1 MFLAIRDLR
10 FARGRFLLMGVV
22 VALMATLSV
31 ILSGLSSGLV
41 DHGVSGLRDMKA
53 DSFAFDE
60 TVTSDQFS
68 RSTVDVTAAAQWE
81 GVDGVTSVTP
91 VGSALVH
98 AESDNGV
105 QLSAALFGIEKG
117 SFLEPDLIDGDG
129 VGSVDNGVVISQGI
143 ADDGIEIGDVIR
155 IDRIGTELTVVGT
168 TGSASYGH
176 VAVIY
181 LPLSVWQTVAYGM
194 PGDVPASAFEV
205 ATAIAIQHDDA
216 LSDSAVAG
224 TSAIS
229 KTEAFNASPGY
240 EAETST
246 MVLIQV
252 FLYIIS
258 ALVVGAFFTVWTVQR
273 QPEIAL
279 LKAVGASGGYV
290 VRDALSQ
297 VLIILV
303 GATAVGGAAG
313 WALGAA
319 MPAGMPFVLEVGP
332 VLTGFGLIIV
342 LGAAGALVAIRQ
354 ITRVD
359 PLIALGGAR

>member
-1 MFLAIRDLR
+1 MFLALRELR
-10 FARGRFLLMGVV
+10 FARGRFLLMGAV
-22 VALMATLSV
+22 VALMAALSV

-60 TVTSDQFS
+60 AVTSDQFS
-68 RSTVDVTAAAQWE
+68 RSTVDVSAAGDWRAI
-81 GVDGVTSVTP
+81 DGVTDATP

-98 AESDNGV
+98 AESDAGV
-105 QLSAALFGIEKG
+105 QFSAALFGIAEG
-117 SFLEPDLIDGDG
+117 GFLAPELLDGDP
-129 VGSVDNGVVISQGI
+129 VASAENGVVISEGI
-143 ADDGIEIGDVIR
+143 ANEGLAIGDVIT

-176 VAVIY
+176 VAIVY
-181 LPLSVWQTVAYGM
+181 LPLATWQEVAYGI
-194 PGDVPASAFEV
+194 PGEVPSSAYEI
-205 ATAIAIQHDDA
+205 ATAIALQHDGELADTE
-216 LSDSAVAG
+216 VAG
-224 TSAIS
+224 TAAIS
-229 KTEAFNASPGY
+229 KQESFNASPGY

-246 MVLIQV
+246 MLLIQV
-252 FLYIIS
+252 FLYVIS

-279 LKAVGASGGYV
+279 LKAMGASSGYV
-290 VRDALSQ
+290 VRDALAQ
-297 VLIILV
+297 VLVVLL
-303 GATAVGGAAG
+303 GATALGGAAG

-319 MPAGMPFVLEVGP
+319 MPEGMPFVLETIP
-332 VLTGFGLIIV
+332 VLTGFALIIV

-359 PLIALGGAR
+359 PLTALGGAR